1 VRILFFILAC
11 SLAATAAA
19 QRIVPASDLARAARE
34 AQAAH
39 VPLVVFYTQPG
50 CPYCERA
57 RLDYLEPM
65 IADPAARD
73 RLRVVEVDITSSA
86 PLVDFAGRRTT
97 QAAFAGSARVH
108 LVPYLAFVGAGGE
121 ALAEP
126 LVGLTLPD
134 FYLTY
139 LERRID
145 QARERLAQALI
156 SPPSGRAASATG
168 GG

>member
-1 VRILFFILAC
+1 MLFFILAC
-11 SLAATAAA
+11 GIAASAAA
-19 QRIVPASDLARAARE
+19 QRIAPASDLAREARI

-39 VPLVVFYTQPG
+39 APLLVIFTQPD

-57 RLDYLEPM
+57 RRDYLEPM
-65 IADPAARD
+65 LADPAQRG
-73 RLRVVEVDITSSA
+73 RLRAVEVDVTSGA
-86 PLVDFAGRRTT
+86 PLIDFDGRRTT
-97 QAAFAGSARVH
+97 QSAFAGAARVR
-108 LVPYLAFVGAGGE
+108 LVPTIAFVGAGGK

-145 QARERLAQALI
+145 QARALI
-156 SPPSGRAASATG
+156 SPPSDRAKPATG

>member
-1 VRILFFILAC
+1 MLFFILAC
-11 SLAATAAA
+11 GLAAPAAA
-19 QRIVPASDLARAARE
+19 QGIAPASNLAREARAA
-34 AQAAH
+34 QAAR
-39 VPLVVFYTQPG
+39 VPLLVFYTQPD

-57 RLDYLEPM
+57 RRDYLEPM
-65 IADPAARD
+65 LADPAQRN
-73 RLRVVEVDITSSA
+73 RLRVVEVDITSGA
-86 PLVDFAGRRTT
+86 PLVDFAGHRTT
-97 QAAFAGSARVH
+97 QTAFAGVVH
-108 LVPYLAFVGAGGE
+108 VRFVPTIAFVGAGGQ

-145 QARERLAQALI
+145 QARALI
-156 SPPSGRAASATG
+156 SRPSGRARPATG

>member
-1 VRILFFILAC
+1 MLFFILAC
-11 SLAATAAA
+11 GLAATSAA
-19 QRIVPASDLARAARE
+19 QRIAPASDLARAARE

-39 VPLVVFYTQPG
+39 APLLVFYTQPD

-57 RLDYLEPM
+57 RRDYLEPM

-73 RLRVVEVDITSSA
+73 RLRLVEVDITSSA

-97 QAAFAGSARVH
+97 QAAFARSTRIH
-108 LVPYLAFVGAGGE
+108 LVPHLDFVGAGGE

-145 QARERLAQALI
+145 QARERLARALT
-156 SPPSGRAASATG
+156 SPRPGRAASATG

>member
-1 VRILFFILAC
+1 
-11 SLAATAAA
+11 
-19 QRIVPASDLARAARE
+19 
-34 AQAAH
+34 
-39 VPLVVFYTQPG
+39 
-50 CPYCERA
+50 
-57 RLDYLEPM
+57 M
-65 IADPAARD
+65 
-73 RLRVVEVDITSSA
+73 VEVDITSSA

>member
-1 VRILFFILAC
+1 MPFFILAC
-11 SLAATAAA
+11 SLAAPAAA
-19 QRIVPASDLARAARE
+19 QRIAPASDLAREARE

-39 VPLVVFYTQPG
+39 
-50 CPYCERA
+50 
-57 RLDYLEPM
+57 
-65 IADPAARD
+65 
-73 RLRVVEVDITSSA
+73 A
-86 PLVDFAGRRTT
+86 PLTDFAGRVTT
-97 QAAFAGSARVH
+97 QAAFTGSSHVRV
-108 LVPYLAFVGAGGE
+108 VPTVAFVGAAGA

-145 QARERLAQALI
+145 QARVLI
-156 SPPSGRAASATG
+156 SPPSGRATRATG

>member
-1 VRILFFILAC
+1 MLFFILAC
-11 SLAATAAA
+11 SLAAPAAA
-19 QRIVPASDLARAARE
+19 QRIAPASNLAHEARA

-39 VPLVVFYTQPG
+39 APLLVFYTEPD
-50 CPYCERA
+50 CSYCERA
-57 RLDYLEPM
+57 RRDYLEPM
-65 IADPAARD
+65 LAEQRG
-73 RLRVVEVDITSSA
+73 RLRVVEIDITSGA

-97 QAAFAGSARVH
+97 QAAFAGSSHVRV
-108 LVPYLAFVGAGGE
+108 VPTVAFVGNGGA

-145 QARERLAQALI
+145 QARALI
-156 SPPSGRAASATG
+156 SPLPGRAARATDG
-168 GG
+168 G

>member
-11 SLAATAAA
+11 GIAASAAA

-39 VPLVVFYTQPG
+39 APLLVFYTQPG

-65 IADPAARD
+65 IADPATRE
-73 RLRVVEVDITSSA
+73 RVRVVEVDITSSA
-86 PLVDFAGRRTT
+86 PLVDFAGHRTT
-97 QAAFAGSARVH
+97 QAAFAGSTRIH

-121 ALAEP
+121 PLAEP

-145 QARERLAQALI
+145 QARERLARALI

>member
-1 VRILFFILAC
+1 MRTLFFILAC
-11 SLAATAAA
+11 SLAAQAAA
-19 QRIVPASDLARAARE
+19 QRISPASDLARAARE
-34 AQAAH
+34 AQVARA
-39 VPLVVFYTQPG
+39 PLLVFYTQPD
-50 CPYCERA
+50 CSYCERA
-57 RLDYLEPM
+57 RRDYIEPM
-65 IADPAARD
+65 IADPAQRD
-73 RLRVVEVDITSSA
+73 RLRVVEIDITSGA

-97 QAAFAGSARVH
+97 QAAFAASKRVRV
-108 LVPYLAFVGAGGE
+108 VPTIAFFGADGA

-145 QARERLAQALI
+145 QARALI
-156 SPPSGRAASATG
+156 SPPSGRVAPATG

>member
-1 VRILFFILAC
+1 M
-11 SLAATAAA
+11 
-19 QRIVPASDLARAARE
+19 DLAREARA

-39 VPLVVFYTQPG
+39 EPLLVFYTQPD
-50 CPYCERA
+50 CSYCERA
-57 RLDYLEPM
+57 RRDYLEPM
-65 IADPAARD
+65 LADPAQHG

-86 PLVDFAGRRTT
+86 PLADFAGHRTT
-97 QAAFAGSARVH
+97 QAAFAASSRIRV
-108 LVPYLAFVGAGGE
+108 VPTIAFLGAGGA

-126 LVGLTLPD
+126 LVGLTLPE

-145 QARERLAQALI
+145 QARALI
-156 SPPSGRAASATG
+156 SPPPGRATRATG